1 MKTIILLLAII
12 SYSKGLEDIESSHEL
27 SEVIESNDFVLILWG
42 SKTCLFCVK
51 VEAAIETIE
60 DQLEKYDVKVVK
72 VIKLI
77 KNLLF

>member
-12 SYSKGLEDIESSHEL
+12 LNIIANTQGLDGIENSHEL
-27 SEVIESNDFVLILWG
+27 SDVIESNDFVLILWG

-60 DQLEKYDVKVVK
+60 DQLEKYDVKVIK
-72 VIKLI
+72 V
-77 KNLLF
+77 NNF